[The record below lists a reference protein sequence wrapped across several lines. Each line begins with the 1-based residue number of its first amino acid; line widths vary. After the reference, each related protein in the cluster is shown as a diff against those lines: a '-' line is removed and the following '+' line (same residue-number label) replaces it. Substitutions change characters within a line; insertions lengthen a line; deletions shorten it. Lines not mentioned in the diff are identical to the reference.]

1 MKLSKKRGEHTYSEI
16 MGAPDALQAA
26 AARADGCKEDV
37 RRLLD
42 EGYEE
47 VVFVGCGSS
56 LYLSEAAAAFY
67 RHALGINARA
77 VAASEL
83 ALYTGAY
90 FPGRRRTLLVAFSRS
105 GETSETLAAV
115 SAFRRQCF
123 GRIAAITCTPESRL
137 AAEADI
143 ALAVPEAD
151 EKSMVMTKSFAGML
165 MAVEWAGASALRP
178 ELLEHLRGVPDAA
191 RESLARHE
199 GAVERIGKRRE
210 LGRFAFLGA
219 GPNYGVACEGM
230 LKMTEM
236 TRVPSSAFHPLEFR
250 HGPKATVDSSTAVV
264 LLVSDA
270 GRAWEAGLAS
280 ELSAL
285 SAVGVVLAPGGAPE
299 FGWDCVLE
307 VGTGIPEVMRPL
319 VYVLLLDLL
328 GYYRAMELG
337 LDPDVPAN
345 LSRAVLLEG
354 MGT

>member
-1 MKLSKKRGEHTYSEI
+1 VKLSKKRGEYTYSEI

-26 AARADGCKEDV
+26 VARADGCKEDV

-67 RHALGINARA
+67 RHALGVNAMA

-83 ALYTGAY
+83 ALYIGVY
-90 FPGRRRTLLVAFSRS
+90 FPNRRRTLLVAFSRS

-115 SAFRRQCF
+115 EAFRRQGF
-123 GRIAAITCTPESRL
+123 GKIVAITCTPESRL

-165 MAVEWAGASALRP
+165 MAVEWAGASALKP
-178 ELLEHLRGVPDAA
+178 ELLKHLRGVPDAA

-199 GAVERIGKRRE
+199 EAVERIGKRRE

-250 HGPKATVDSSTAVV
+250 HGPKAAVDSSTAVV
-264 LLVSDA
+264 LLVSDT

-280 ELSAL
+280 ELKAL
-285 SAVGVVLAPGGAPE
+285 SAVGVVLAPGSAPE
-299 FGWDCVLE
+299 FSWDCVLE
-307 VGTGIPEVMRPL
+307 VGTGIPEVVRPL